1 MLEAPRGVANRV
13 WNTLETMPPDFYLRH
28 PRMTRKLLHSP
39 WSLLLIWSLASLL
52 RVIGLAL
59 HYVCPDPYGTPMVAR
74 IDRFLP
80 FHALVELGALA
91 QVLLPF
97 AILAIW
103 KPRLAIRSAW
113 IATGIY
119 LLYGQFDLE
128 VLRFFRQHAT
138 LSYLTCYLR
147 PQAVFDST
155 TLLALQIDPVGL
167 GRSAM
172 LGLVGLAIGILAG
185 KASRPTAS
193 NPWQIPLLLT
203 IGLVLGTSPR
213 WLNHTTNRT
222 ERILPPTY
230 VLVRDLAAMG
240 LGEIAPVS
248 DADALAS
255 LRRLGLRSSDSL
267 EWSPPGYPLLRARR
281 ELACSRGWT
290 SAGCLLD
297 ADRDGHNRLTDC
309 DDLDSSTHPGAQ
321 DMPSDGLDQDC
332 SGMDRDPVNI
342 VLVVVE
348 SWNRDAVLQEL
359 SIPGRL
365 PNLRR
370 LEAMGGPLYLRGRSN
385 GFPSV
390 YGIASTFLGIWSH
403 PHRNL
408 FTSSTGN
415 LLRGFPEYLP
425 KETFARMAFS
435 GADPTFD
442 NQMPWLRRWF
452 ETVRFDPNNGN
463 DAADSIIVDQML
475 EELSRI
481 PSSKPWF
488 TFLATHNTHAPFHAP
503 ASYRPDMPRNTAPE
517 RFANALDYFDH
528 QLGRLLDSLERR
540 EDFSRTVF
548 LMVGDHGFP
557 VLPRDLDRPEGISPE
572 RSATLVGLFSPN
584 PRLRLPSGRIDAV
597 ASQLD
602 IGPTILGL
610 LGIRDI
616 HHFQGRDLRDTSGR
630 SSLFFKDGSWEFEDR
645 THDLHACGP
654 DDTPWAHNP
663 DGSWIPWT
671 DPGIPHDIAI
681 VSRLTA
687 RKIWVDSVD
696 GRAYRSH
703 PSDSLR

>member
-1 MLEAPRGVANRV
+1 MLRF
-13 WNTLETMPPDFYLRH
+13 LLR
-28 PRMTRKLLHSP
+28 SP
-39 WSLLLIWSLASLL
+39 WSLLLIWSLSSLL
-52 RVIGLAL
+52 RGVGLAL
-59 HYVCPDPYGTPMVAR
+59 HYACPDPYGSTMVAR

-80 FHALVELGALA
+80 FHALVEFGAIA
-91 QVLLPF
+91 QILLPF
-97 AILAIW
+97 AILSLW
-103 KPRLAIRSAW
+103 KPRLALRGAW
-113 IATGIY
+113 LAAGAY
-119 LLYGQFDLE
+119 LLFGQFDLE
-128 VLRFFRQHAT
+128 ILRFFRQHAT
-138 LSYLTCYLR
+138 LSYLTTYLR

-155 TLLALQIDPVGL
+155 TVLALQIDPQGL
-167 GRSAM
+167 LRGAI
-172 LGLVGLAIGILAG
+172 LGLVGLGLAIAG
-185 KASRPTAS
+185 AVACGPSAS
-193 NPWQIPLLLT
+193 NRWQIPILLA
-203 IGLVLGTSPR
+203 IAVGLGTSPK

-248 DADALAS
+248 DTQALAA
-255 LRRLGLRSSDSL
+255 LRRLGIRPTDSL
-267 EWSPPGYPLLRARR
+267 EWSPPGYPLLRARL

-290 SAGCLLD
+290 TQGCDLD
-297 ADRDGHNRLTDC
+297 ADLDGHTRATDC
-309 DDLDSSTHPGAQ
+309 DDRDSSTHPGAR
-321 DMPSDGLDQDC
+321 DLPSDGLDQDC
-332 SGMDRDPVNI
+332 SGMDLEPVNI

-359 SIPGRL
+359 SHPGRL

-452 ETVRFDPNNGN
+452 ETIRFDPCNGN

-475 EELSRI
+475 EELSRV
-481 PSSKPWF
+481 PSTKPWF
-488 TFLATHNTHAPFHAP
+488 SLLATHNTHAPFHAP
-503 ASYRPDMPRNTAPE
+503 EAYRPDLPRTTAPE
-517 RFANALDYFDH
+517 RFVHALDYFDH
-528 QLGRLLDSLERR
+528 QLGRLIDSLERR
-540 EDFSRTVF
+540 PDFPRTVF
-548 LMVGDHGFP
+548 LLVGDHGIP
-557 VLPRDLDRPEGISPE
+557 VLPGDMDRPEGLATE
-572 RSATLVGLFSPN
+572 RTATLVGLFSAN
-584 PRLRLPSGRIDAV
+584 PRLRLPRGRIDAV

-616 HHFQGRDLRDTSGR
+616 HHFQGRDLRDTTRR
-630 SSLFFKDGSWEFEDR
+630 SSLFFKDGSWEFHDQD
-645 THDLHACGP
+645 HDLHSGP
-654 DDTPWAHNP
+654 AGCTPWARKP
-663 DGSWIPWT
+663 DDSWVPWSDSRIPG
-671 DPGIPHDIAI
+671 DVAI

-696 GRAYRSH
+696 GRAYRR
-703 PSDSLR
+703 PNTNLEP

>member
-1 MLEAPRGVANRV
+1 MN
-13 WNTLETMPPDFYLRH
+13 
-28 PRMTRKLLHSP
+28 RKLLNSP
-39 WSLLLIWSLASLL
+39 WSLLLIWSSASLL
-52 RVIGLAL
+52 RVVGLAL

-80 FHALVELGALA
+80 FHALVEIGAVA
-91 QVLLPF
+91 QVLVPF

-103 KPRLAIRSAW
+103 RPRLAIRGAW
-113 IATGIY
+113 IAVGIY
-119 LLYGQFDLE
+119 LLFGQFDLE
-128 VLRFFRQHAT
+128 ILRFFRQHAT
-138 LSYLTCYLR
+138 LSYLTTYLR
-147 PQAVFDST
+147 PQAIFDST
-155 TLLALQIDPVGL
+155 TLLAFQIDPFGL
-167 GRSAM
+167 LRSAA
-172 LGLVGLAIGILAG
+172 LGLFAIALGVVAA
-185 KASRPTAS
+185 KASRPTTS
-193 NPWQIPLLLT
+193 NRWQIAVLLT

-248 DADALAS
+248 DTEALAS
-255 LRRLGLRSSDSL
+255 LRRLGLRSADSL
-267 EWSPPGYPLLRARR
+267 EWSPPGYPLLRARL

-297 ADRDGHNRLTDC
+297 SDHDGHDRLTDC
-309 DDLDSSTHPGAQ
+309 DDRDSSTHPGAE
-321 DMPSDGLDQDC
+321 DLPSDGLDQDC

-342 VLVVVE
+342 VLLVIE

-488 TFLATHNTHAPFHAP
+488 SLLATHNTHAPFQAP
-503 ASYRPDMPRNTAPE
+503 ATHRPEMPRNTTSE
-517 RFANALDYFDH
+517 RFAHALDYFDH

-540 EDFSRTVF
+540 EDFSRTAF
-548 LMVGDHGFP
+548 LLIGDHGFP

-572 RSATLVGLFSPN
+572 RSATMVGLFSPN

-602 IGPTILGL
+602 IGPTVLGL

-616 HHFQGRDLRDTSGR
+616 HHFQGRDLRDTSTR

-645 THDLHACGP
+645 THDLHGSGP

-663 DGSWIPWT
+663 DGSWLPWT
-671 DPGIPHDIAI
+671 DPGISGDVAI

-696 GRAYRSH
+696 GRAYRP
-703 PSDSLR
+703 PSDKGR